1 MMPPLDTGPSTSRA
15 AHEANDEDGELDDR
29 SSVDC
34 RLSSPPSSTAAKS
47 PADHEDGRA
56 RHRTR
61 WRRRAS
67 PKEAARIESKLPL
80 FSSTCR
86 LLTIFLVALVG
97 IPSIAAKTPANN
109 GGFKPDSSVLAT
121 FSETFEGKEVELE
134 KMIVD
139 PLTNRLYV
147 GAVNHLFDISPV
159 DLSVREH
166 AVTGPRLD
174 SILCADALRGCSQPL
189 VQTNSYTKALAIDED
204 SNKLI
209 ECTSLYQGRCRTR
222 NLSNIQR
229 ETDVH
234 TSRPGIVP
242 NDQKSSTV
250 IFVGR
255 GPSAA
260 NSNSPIVLS
269 SFGADRAATTGT
281 QPRVLYVGSTY
292 VPVSQG
298 PRDALDVPAVSSL
311 LLDSARL
318 FEFTSQ
324 TISSGTVMKLDY
336 LNRPLFPIDYIGGFE
351 ANGFAYFATRQPKY
365 TGEGQPVISKLVRV
379 CTQDSNFYSYTETPL
394 ECMRNGVHYNLLQD
408 IHIGNPGFDLA
419 NSLEI
424 KTTDQVLFG
433 VFTRG
438 EGPERNVTSRDSA
451 LCVFRLKDIEEKFFE
466 NIRECY
472 NGNTRTNLP
481 WFNSD
486 KKCTSTRYPDS
497 EITCGKDVNSFIGGE
512 IPIVAHA
519 ILTEQ
524 GAHFSSVV
532 VTSVQSATVAF
543 IGTSNGQILKAL
555 LEASPNQTSRI
566 FKTIALT
573 DGTPLLQDMELD
585 EKNGLLYAMSRSAVY
600 KVNYRQCA
608 TAVDCRSCLEVGD
621 PFCGWCQR
629 QSQCVTEESC
639 IGGEIRDANNQR
651 IGTII
656 AKNDW
661 FNYKSGRCPI
671 IQAVEPTE
679 QQITTS
685 KNLNV
690 RMENLPSSLEG
701 FSCAFV
707 FPNQQTFKASAVVNA
722 HGVSCPTPTRT
733 DLRNLGADGAG
744 APKSVV
750 ARLTILKAYDG
761 SPLAS
766 SNFTF
771 FDCNQLSSC
780 TECASSRFPCDWCA
794 LSARCVPNAEDVC
807 AGEMLVN
814 SISRKGP
821 SSRRGPD
828 FCPRFTPVQP
838 HPTELFIASGHKR
851 QLSFRAHNLHD
862 AMKHFKCAYSVDHAT
877 HERPATRVGDRIHC
891 DEMRFEF
898 FSRGFGNGTAR
909 AEFSVVWWPDSSM
922 MQKPASGEGGV
933 GNLIAAAL
941 SAGRP
946 EDEPEEAK
954 RVAGTRVTVGPGH
967 RLDNTDDF
975 HVLIYKCEQLA
986 PNCGL
991 CLGLETAQFE
1001 CGWCAADSRCTH
1013 ADSCAVA
1020 TAPEAW
1026 LSRAARPSGGPPTI
1040 CPFPRI
1046 DGFMPR
1052 KGPINGGTKITITGS
1067 NLGLSPSDLRNAVH
1081 VANVPCD
1088 TEYVSSTRV
1097 VCNSRAPSVLKR
1109 QTQHVVIK
1117 LRDDPR
1123 YTAVSNDTYTFV
1135 NPKIASFR
1143 PYRGPRSG
1151 GTDLTILGEDLDSG
1165 HFFNVTV
1172 GSVKCSVL
1180 QRSSS
1185 MVVCRTGPS
1194 AVEGADFL
1202 IVNADGTQIKAD
1214 SVQFQYTANP
1224 VIERVARPVSIVSG
1238 GITLDVFGKGLD
1250 LLQRPKMLVTYEDAV
1265 YVGPVCEVLDEH
1277 LMTCKTP
1284 GLEDLPLHR
1293 RAALTVDRPL
1303 LADFGFDLDGSLT
1316 GNLTIDRPLPRLAV
1330 YDDPRLVPF
1339 GEVLT
1344 IRPAGDLVVKGA
1356 SLNVAATSRDVRV
1369 TVGGQ
1374 PCNVTAL
1381 SPSTLTCQLAAELP
1395 EEDLE
1400 VLVFVGDR
1408 AERVGFVSSV
1418 VRSGPS
1424 TNWLIVAFV
1433 IAFIGIFLALT
1444 LFILYRRKNSSH
1456 NRQLRYLR
1464 NQMSSIEMKVAQECK
1479 SAFCELQTSMNALAH
1494 GVPQGASFIPMLDY
1508 RDYTARILFPNHSH
1522 ATHPVLNELAVE
1534 AERAEAVE
1542 SGLRQLNRLL
1552 LNSNFLLAFVRTIDD
1567 NKYLLLK
1574 DRVYVGSLLMVI
1586 LQSHMEY
1593 CTEILK
1599 QLLKELIRRNLDGK
1613 FQPKILFRRAESVA
1627 ERMLSAWF
1635 SFLMYRFL
1643 DQAAGKEL
1651 YQLYLAI
1658 KQQTEKGPQDAITMD
1673 ARYSLSEEKLL
1684 RASLEFQE
1692 LTIFVLNDGQP
1703 GSSLYDTQVR
1713 VLDCDSISQVK
1724 EKCLDAKYR
1733 TTPFSQRPSPSD
1745 VDLEL
1750 RTPTHRVLLQDL
1762 DATSRADNGVW
1773 RYNTL
1778 AHYKIENKA
1787 TFALVPKPASGSVY
1801 NLSMLSDRSE
1811 KSSPMG
1817 SSVLHHHPS
1826 HAHLHHQ
1833 TSTNS
1838 PTMNR
1843 APFNTV
1849 SSHHSHGISKDGGPQ
1864 STLRVFHLVRPS
1876 DHGPQE
1882 HQEDKLVAEV
1892 YLTRL
1897 LTMKGT
1903 LKHFIKRVLKVILSA
1918 NTAAAPLP
1926 LCIKYMFDFL
1936 DEQAMEHGI
1945 DEPEVVHAW
1954 KSNALPL
1961 RFWVNLLKNPDFI
1974 FDIQKPTKI
1983 EGSLNVVAQT
1993 LMDSCSTQDQHLTK
2007 DSPSSK
2013 LLFADVI
2020 GEYKQW
2026 IADYYKTI
2034 REMPPVRDEQMSA
2047 MLAEE
2052 SRTHANDFRVF
2063 SALNELFVYVQQN
2076 KEAISEELSQNDV
2089 AINQQLPEKFVKL
2102 LDTMEVVP
2110 DGAHSGNSMDGY
2122 NSKSRLMSN
2131 STNRFY

>member
-1 MMPPLDTGPSTSRA
+1 MPTLDTGPTDANGRST
-15 AHEANDEDGELDDR
+15 
-29 SSVDC
+29 
-34 RLSSPPSSTAAKS
+34 
-47 PADHEDGRA
+47 
-56 RHRTR
+56 HRTR
-61 WRRRAS
+61 WRVQSTQKCSR
-67 PKEAARIESKLPL
+67 
-80 FSSTCR
+80 FSSSFN
-86 LLTIFLVALVG
+86 LHFLFFSLMITSTGAKSSGVA
-97 IPSIAAKTPANN
+97 
-109 GGFKPDSSVLAT
+109 GFKSDPSVLAQ
-121 FSETFEGKEVELE
+121 FSQTFEGKEIELE

-147 GAVNHLFDISPV
+147 GGVNHLFDLSPV

-174 SILCADALRGCSQPL
+174 SILCADTLRKCSQPL

-229 ETDVH
+229 EVDVH
-234 TSRPGIVP
+234 SSRPGIVA

-250 IFVGR
+250 IFVGH
-255 GPSAA
+255 GPSSS
-260 NSNSPIVLS
+260 NSNSPIVLT
-269 SFGADRAATTGT
+269 SFGADHSISSGP
-281 QPRVLYVGSTY
+281 QSRVLYVASTY

-311 LLDSARL
+311 LLDPNRL
-318 FEFTSQ
+318 FDFTSQ
-324 TISSGTVMKLDY
+324 TISSGTFMKLDY
-336 LNRPLFPIDYIGGFE
+336 LNRPHFPIDYVGGFE
-351 ANGFAYFATRQPKY
+351 SNGFAYFATRQPKY
-365 TGEGQPVISKLVRV
+365 TGDNQPVISKLVRV
-379 CTQDSNFYSYTETPL
+379 CTQDPNFYSYTETPL

-408 IHIGNPGFDLA
+408 IHIGTPGFDLA
-419 NSLEI
+419 NSMGI
-424 KTTDQVLFG
+424 KVTDQVLFG

-451 LCVFRLKDIEEKFFE
+451 LCVFRLSDIEDKFFA

-472 NGNTRTNLP
+472 SGNTRTNLP

-486 KKCTSTRYPDS
+486 KKCTATRYPDS
-497 EITCGKDVNSFIGGE
+497 EITCGKDVNSYIGGE

-519 ILTEQ
+519 LLSEQ
-524 GAHFSSVV
+524 GATFTSIS

-543 IGTSNGQILKAL
+543 IGTSAGQIMKAL
-555 LEASPNQTSRI
+555 LEAGNNQSSRV
-566 FKTIALT
+566 FKTITLT
-573 DGTPLLQDMELD
+573 DGIPLLQDMELD
-585 EKNGLLYAMSRSAVY
+585 EKNGLLYAMSHSTIY
-600 KVNYRQCA
+600 KVNYRQCSA
-608 TAVDCRSCLEVGD
+608 AIDCRSCLEVGD
-621 PFCGWCQR
+621 PFCGWCMR

-651 IGTII
+651 IGTIP

-661 FNYKSGRCPI
+661 FNYKSGRCPLI
-671 IQAVEPTE
+671 ESVEPME
-679 QQITTS
+679 QQITAS
-685 KNLNV
+685 KTLNV
-690 RMENLPSSLEG
+690 RMENLPNAMEG
-701 FSCAFV
+701 FTCSFV
-707 FPNQQTFKASAVVNA
+707 FPNQQAFKASAIVTS
-722 HGVSCPTPTRT
+722 HGVTCPTPIRS
-733 DLRNLGADGAG
+733 DLRNLGADSSTTGV
-744 APKSVV
+744 APKSIVS
-750 ARLTILKAYDG
+750 RLTILKAYDG
-761 SPLAS
+761 SPMAS

-771 FDCNQLSSC
+771 FDCHQLSSC
-780 TECASSRFPCDWCA
+780 TECASSQFPCDWCA

-807 AGEMLVN
+807 AGETLVN

-821 SSRRGPD
+821 SSRRGPE
-828 FCPRFTPVQP
+828 FCPRFTPIQP
-838 HPTELFIASGHKR
+838 NPTELFIPSGHKR

-862 AMKHFKCAYSVDHAT
+862 AMRHFKCAYTVDHTT
-877 HERPATRVGDRIHC
+877 HERPATRSGDRIHC

-909 AEFSVVWWPDSSM
+909 ADFAVIWWPDSSM
-922 MQKPASGEGGV
+922 MQKGVESNEGGV
-933 GNLIAAAL
+933 SRLIAAAL
-941 SAGRP
+941 SAGRQDP
-946 EDEPEEAK
+946 TDETEETKANAASK
-954 RVAGTRVTVGPGH
+954 VTVGPGH
-967 RLDNTDDF
+967 RLDNPEDF
-975 HVLIYKCEQLA
+975 HVLVYKCEQLA
-986 PNCGL
+986 SNCGL
-991 CLGLETAQFE
+991 CLGLETSKFV
-1001 CGWCAADSRCTH
+1001 CGWCSADSRCTH
-1013 ADSCAVA
+1013 ADSCAGA
-1020 TAPEAW
+1020 SNAESW
-1026 LSRAARPSGGPPTI
+1026 LSRSIRASSSSQSLI

-1046 DGFMPR
+1046 DNFNPR

-1067 NLGLSPSDLRNAVH
+1067 NLGLNSADLRNAVH
-1081 VANVPCD
+1081 IANVPCD
-1088 TEYVSSTRV
+1088 ISDLEYKSSTRV
-1097 VCNSRAPSVLKR
+1097 VCNTRSPSVLKR
-1109 QTQHVVIK
+1109 QSQHVVIK
-1117 LRDDPR
+1117 LRDDQR

-1151 GTDLTILGEDLDSG
+1151 GTDITILGEDLDSG
-1165 HFFNVTV
+1165 FYFNVTV
-1172 GSVKCSVL
+1172 GSVKCALL

-1185 MVVCRTGPS
+1185 MVVCRTGS
-1194 AVEGADFL
+1194 APVEGSDFL
-1202 IVNADGTQIKAD
+1202 IVTADGTQIKVD
-1214 SVQFQYTANP
+1214 SVQYQYAPNP
-1224 VIERVARPVSIVSG
+1224 VIERVARAVSIVSG

-1250 LLQRPKMLVTYEDAV
+1250 LLQRPRMVVTYEDAV
-1265 YVGPVCEVLDEH
+1265 YTGPNCEVLDEH

-1303 LADFGFDLDGSLT
+1303 LADFGFDLDGQLT
-1316 GNLTIDRPLPRLAV
+1316 GNLTIDRPLPRLSV
-1330 YDDPRLVPF
+1330 YDDPRIVPF

-1344 IRPAGDLVVKGA
+1344 IRPSGDLVIKGA
-1356 SLNVAATSRDVRV
+1356 SLNVAATTRDVRV

-1374 PCNVTAL
+1374 PCNVSAL
-1381 SPSTLTCQLAAELP
+1381 ATSTLTCQLSSDLP
-1395 EEDLE
+1395 DEDLE
-1400 VLVFVGDR
+1400 VFVFVGDR

-1424 TNWLIVAFV
+1424 SNWLIVAFV
-1433 IAFIGIFLALT
+1433 IAFIGVFLALT

-1456 NRQLRYLR
+1456 NRQLRYLK

-1479 SAFCELQTSMNALAH
+1479 AAFVELQTSMNALAH
-1494 GVPQGASFIPMLDY
+1494 GVPQGASFIPLLNY

-1534 AERAEAVE
+1534 AERADQIE

-1552 LNSNFLLAFVRTIDD
+1552 LNSNFLLAFVRTIDE

-1586 LQSHMEY
+1586 LQGHMEY

-1599 QLLKELIRRNLDGK
+1599 QLLKDLIRRNLDGK

-1643 DQAAGKEL
+1643 DQAAAKEL

-1684 RASLEFQE
+1684 RSTLEYHE
-1692 LTIFVLNDGQP
+1692 LVVYVLNDGQP

-1733 TTPFSQRPSPSD
+1733 TTPFSQRPSPND
-1745 VDLEL
+1745 IDLEL
-1750 RTPTHRVLLQDL
+1750 RTPTHRLLLQDL
-1762 DATSRADNGVW
+1762 DATSRAENGIW

-1778 AHYKIENKA
+1778 SHYKVENKA
-1787 TFALVPKPASGSVY
+1787 TFALIPKPASGSVY
-1801 NLSMLSDRSE
+1801 NLSMLSDRSD
-1811 KSSPMG
+1811 KSSPI
-1817 SSVLHHHPS
+1817 SSALHHHPS
-1826 HAHLHHQ
+1826 HAHLHQ
-1833 TSTNS
+1833 QNSTNS

-1843 APFNTV
+1843 PFNTV
-1849 SSHHSHGISKDGGPQ
+1849 SSAHSHGIKDGGAQ
-1864 STLRVFHLVRPS
+1864 STLRVFHMVRPH
-1876 DHGPQE
+1876 DHGAIE

-1903 LKHFIKRVLKVILSA
+1903 LKHFIKRVFKVILSA
-1918 NTAAAPLP
+1918 NTGVAPLP
-1926 LCIKYMFDFL
+1926 LCVKYMFDFL
-1936 DEQAMEHGI
+1936 DEQAMEYGI

-1961 RFWVNLLKNPDFI
+1961 RFWVNLIKNPDFI

-2020 GEYKQW
+2020 GEYKSW
-2026 IADYYKTI
+2026 ITDYYKSI
-2034 REMPPVRDEQMSA
+2034 REMPAVRDEQMSA

-2063 SALNELFVYVQQN
+2063 SALNELYVYVQQN
-2076 KEAISEELSQNDV
+2076 KEAIADELGQNDV
-2089 AINQQLPEKFVKL
+2089 ALNQQLPEKFQKL
-2102 LDTMEVVP
+2102 LDTMEIVP
-2110 DGAHSGNSMDGY
+2110 DGAVHNGSGSMENY

-2131 STNRFY
+2131 SNRFY